1 MLRKLMFGTACF
13 VLMSSFLF
21 SPAFAQEDKIVQVA
35 IDTFKS
41 QVRLPKE
48 AEVKFVEKKES
59 PIPGFYSVKLSVLA
73 PTREVPIVVYV
84 DSKGEMVIVGNL
96 IIKGENVTKKEAGEP
111 KARKID
117 MAQLKIDQSAFRG
130 GAQPKM
136 TIVEFSNFQCPYC
149 VKSWKKMKEL
159 LGKYPQE
166 IRYVFK
172 HFPLQPRGIQFELSE
187 MAAATQEV
195 GQEAFWAVHDF
206 FFSDEGQNL
215 VRKERDV
222 LKKKIEEILKEK
234 AFDEKLFQTALETGR
249 GKKKVE
255 EDILIGNRIGVTGT
269 PSIVINGDFIGST
282 ITDKMV
288 EQYMKN

>member
-1 MLRKLMFGTACF
+1 MVKRIFLWVLCF
-13 VLMSSFLF
+13 SLLSWGLISQGY
-21 SPAFAQEDKIVQVA
+21 AQEDKLVQVA
-35 IDTFKS
+35 IDTFRS

-48 AEVKFVEKKES
+48 AEVKFIEKKDS
-59 PIPGFYSVKLSVLA
+59 PIPGFYSVKLTVLL
-73 PTREVPIVVYV
+73 PNREIPVVLYV

-96 IIKGENVTKKEAGEP
+96 IIRGENVTRKEAGEP

-117 MAQLKIDQSAFRG
+117 MAQLEMDKSAFRG

-136 TIVEFSNFQCPYC
+136 TIVEFSNFQCPFC

-172 HFPLQPRGIQFELSE
+172 HFPLQPKGIQFELSE

-195 GQEAFWAVHDF
+195 SQEAFWAVHDF
-206 FFSDEGQNL
+206 FFSDEGQPFVNKD
-215 VRKERDV
+215 KET

-234 AFDEKLFQTALETGR
+234 GYDEKLFQAAFETGK

-255 EDILIGNRIGVTGT
+255 EDILTGSKIGVKGT
-269 PSIVINGDFIGST
+269 PSIVVNGDFIGST

-288 EQYMKN
+288 EQYLKN

>member
-1 MLRKLMFGTACF
+1 MMKRIFFG
-13 VLMSSFLF
+13 FLGLTLL
-21 SPAFAQEDKIVQVA
+21 SWILISQGFAQQDKLVQVA

-48 AEVKFVEKKES
+48 AEVKFIEKKSS
-59 PIPGFYSVKLSVLA
+59 PIPGFQSVKFSVLV
-73 PTREVPIVVYV
+73 PTREVPVVVYV
-84 DSKGEMVIVGNL
+84 DSKGEMVILGNL

-117 MAQLKIDQSAFRG
+117 MAQLGMDKSAFRG
-130 GAQPKM
+130 GTQPKM
-136 TIVEFSNFQCPYC
+136 TVVEFANFQCPFC
-149 VKSWKKMKEL
+149 VKSWAKMKEL

-172 HFPLQPRGIQFELSE
+172 HFPLQPKGIQFELSE

-195 GQEAFWAVHDF
+195 SQEAFWAVHDF
-206 FFSDEGQNL
+206 FFSDEGQAF
-215 VRKERDV
+215 VKKDREV
-222 LKKKIEEILKEK
+222 VKKKIEEILKEK
-234 AFDEKLFQTALETGR
+234 GYDERLFQTALETGK

-255 EDILIGNRIGVTGT
+255 EDILAGNKIGVRGT

-288 EQYMKN
+288 EEYLKN

>member
-1 MLRKLMFGTACF
+1 MVKRIFFGTLCLMLLSW
-13 VLMSSFLF
+13 VLISQG
-21 SPAFAQEDKIVQVA
+21 FAQEDKLVQVA

-48 AEVKFVEKKES
+48 AEVKFIEKKDS
-59 PIPGFYSVKLSVLA
+59 PIPGFHSVKLSVLT
-73 PTREVPIVVYV
+73 PNKEVPIVLYV
-84 DSKGEMVIVGNL
+84 DSKGEMVILGNL
-96 IIKGENVTKKEAGEP
+96 IIKGENVTRKEAGEP

-117 MAQLKIDQSAFRG
+117 MAQLGMDKSAFRG

-136 TIVEFSNFQCPYC
+136 TIVEFSNFQCPFC

-172 HFPLQPRGIQFELSE
+172 HFPLQPKGIQFELSE

-195 GQEAFWAVHDF
+195 SQEAFWAVHDF
-206 FFSDEGQNL
+206 FFSDEGQTL
-215 VRKERDV
+215 VNKDKEV

-234 AFDEKLFQTALETGR
+234 GYDERLFQTALETGK
-249 GKKKVE
+249 GKKRVE
-255 EDILIGNRIGVTGT
+255 EDILTGNKIGVRGT
-269 PSIVINGDFIGST
+269 PSIVVNGDFIGST

-288 EQYMKN
+288 EQYLKN

>member
-1 MLRKLMFGTACF
+1 MAKKFFFGVGCLA
-13 VLMSSFLF
+13 LLF
-21 SPAFAQEDKIVQVA
+21 SVLISQGFSQEDKLVQVA

-41 QVRLPKE
+41 QFRLPQD

-73 PTREVPIVVYV
+73 PNREVPVVLYV
-84 DSKGEMVIVGNL
+84 DSKAEMVILGNL

-117 MAQLKIDQSAFRG
+117 MAQLGMDKSAFRG
-130 GAQPKM
+130 AAQPKM

-149 VKSWKKMKEL
+149 VKSWAKMKDL

-172 HFPLQPRGIQFELSE
+172 HFPLQPMGTQFELSE

-195 GQEAFWAVHDF
+195 SQEAFWAVHDF
-206 FFSDEGQNL
+206 FFSEEGQTY
-215 VRKERDV
+215 VKKDREV

-234 AFDEKLFQTALETGR
+234 GYDVKLFQTALETGK

-255 EDILIGNRIGVTGT
+255 EDIHTGSKIGVRAT
-269 PSIVINGDFIGST
+269 PSIVINGDFIGSA
-282 ITDKMV
+282 ITDKML
-288 EQYMKN
+288 EQYLKN

>member
-1 MLRKLMFGTACF
+1 MVKKIFFGTLCF
-13 VLMSSFLF
+13 TLLFWILMVQG
-21 SPAFAQEDKIVQVA
+21 FAQEDKLVQVA
-35 IDTFKS
+35 IDTFRS
-41 QVRLPKE
+41 HVRLPKE
-48 AEVKFVEKKES
+48 AEVKFIEKKES
-59 PIPGFYSVKLSVLA
+59 PIPGFYSVRLSVLI
-73 PTREVPIVVYV
+73 PTREVPVVVYV
-84 DSKGEMVIVGNL
+84 DSKGEMVILGNL
-96 IIKGENVTKKEAGEP
+96 IIKGENVTRKEAGEP

-117 MAQLKIDQSAFRG
+117 MAQLGTDTSAFRG

-159 LGKYPQE
+159 LEKYPQE

-172 HFPLQPRGIQFELSE
+172 HFPLQPRGVQFELSE

-195 GQEAFWAVHDF
+195 NQEAFWAVHDF
-206 FFSDEGQNL
+206 FFSDEGQTF
-215 VRKERDV
+215 VRKDREI

-234 AFDEKLFQTALETGR
+234 GYDEKLFQTALETGK

-255 EDILIGNRIGVTGT
+255 EDILIGNKIGVTGT
-269 PSIVINGDFIGST
+269 PSVVVNGDFIGST

-288 EQYMKN
+288 EQYLKN